1 MEKKP
6 FYITTSI
13 SYVNA
18 GPHIGHALELLIADA
33 IARYKRLQGHDVKFL
48 TGTDEHGIKI
58 YNAAKDARLS
68 PQDFVDKV
76 SSEFKELAA
85 TLNVT
90 NSDFIRTSDKARHW
104 PAAQKVWEALS
115 AKGDIYL
122 GHYNGYYCVNDE
134 AYITKTEKESGA
146 YDNKTVIEL
155 EEDNYMFKLESYT
168 KILQATIGKSLEI
181 LPSHRAKET
190 LNFVDQDLADISVSR
205 QVDKLPWGIPVPGDD
220 KHVMYVW
227 ADALTNYISA
237 LGYAGDEPDF
247 KKFWPADVQVIGKD
261 ILRFH
266 AVIWPAMLS
275 GVGLPLPKKLLAHGF
290 VTSEGQKMSKS
301 LGNVVGPH
309 ELIDKYGVDATRY
322 YLLHEIPTF
331 DDGDYSAVRMQE
343 AYNNDLGN
351 KLGNLLG
358 RVHKLVSD
366 YGFTVSDPS
375 PEIQK
380 MYETAQADYS
390 QNMEA
395 LNLSAA
401 SESVMHLVRS
411 LNEYIS
417 EKQPWATA
425 KTDVEDA
432 KTTLFYL
439 LEGLRRVSI
448 MLYPFLPETSTKIRT
463 QLGLIEIDPA
473 NFDLDTQMQW
483 GQLPADLKLGESQIL
498 FPRLD

>member
-33 IARYKRLQGHDVKFL
+33 LARYKRLQGYEVKYL

-58 YNAAKDARLS
+58 YNAAKDAGLS
-68 PQDFVDKV
+68 PQEFVDKV
-76 SSEFKELAA
+76 SSEFKDLAA
-85 TLNVT
+85 TLNIS
-90 NSDFIRTSDKARHW
+90 NNDFIRTSDRTRHW
-104 PAAQKVWEALS
+104 PAAQKVWQTLS
-115 AKGDIYL
+115 DKGDIYL
-122 GHYNGYYCVNDE
+122 GHFKGYYCVNDE

-155 EEDNYMFKLESYT
+155 EEDNYMFKLASYT
-168 KILQATIGKSLEI
+168 KTLQGAIGKSLEI

-237 LGYAGDEPDF
+237 LGYSDNNADF
-247 KKFWPADVQVIGKD
+247 KKFWPADIQVIGKD

-266 AVIWPAMLS
+266 AVIWPAMLT
-275 GVGLPLPKKLLAHGF
+275 GIDLPLPKKLLAHGF
-290 VTSEGQKMSKS
+290 ITSEGQKMSKS
-301 LGNVVGPH
+301 VGNVVSPH
-309 ELIDKYGVDATRY
+309 ELIDRFGVDATRY

-331 DDGDYSAVRMQE
+331 DDGDYSAARMLE

-358 RVHKLVSD
+358 RVHKLVLD
-366 YGFTVSDPS
+366 HGYTVTEPS
-375 PEIQK
+375 TEIQK
-380 MYETAQADYS
+380 MFETAQAEYD

-401 SESVMHLVRS
+401 SETVMHLIRS
-411 LNEYIS
+411 MNEYIS

-425 KTDVEDA
+425 KTDLEAA
-432 KTTLFYL
+432 KSTLYYL
-439 LEGLRRVSI
+439 LEGLRRVSV
-448 MLYPFLPETSTKIRT
+448 LLHPFLPETSDRIRT
-463 QLGLIEIDPA
+463 QLGLGKIDPD
-473 NFDLDTQMQW
+473 NFDLGSELQW
-483 GQLPADLKLGESQIL
+483 GNLPADLKLGESQIL